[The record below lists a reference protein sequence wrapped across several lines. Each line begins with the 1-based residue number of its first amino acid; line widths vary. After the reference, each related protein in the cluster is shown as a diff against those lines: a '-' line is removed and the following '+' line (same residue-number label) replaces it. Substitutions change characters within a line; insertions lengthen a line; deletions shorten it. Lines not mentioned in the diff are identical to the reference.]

1 MTDDQ
6 VMSILEA
13 TLVCVA
19 LVVIDLIARAWRIQ
33 WIVQGLGHR
42 IGFWDSF
49 VLNAFGDA
57 ACALTPLRIG
67 GEPARLAGMLRSRVP
82 ATAAF
87 VAISL
92 EVLAA
97 WPVIIVAAGWLAWHY
112 APDWWATA
120 GPRLASAATNAWPW
134 VALVTVVSVVV
145 WWYSRGVTSPA

>member
-1 MTDDQ
+1 
-6 VMSILEA
+6 MSLLEA
-13 TLVCVA
+13 TLVCMA
-19 LVVIDLIARAWRIQ
+19 LVVIDLFARAWRIQ
-33 WIVQGLGHR
+33 WIVQGLGHP

-82 ATAAF
+82 PTAAF

-97 WPVIIVAAGWLAWHY
+97 
-112 APDWWATA
+112 
-120 GPRLASAATNAWPW
+120 
-134 VALVTVVSVVV
+134 
-145 WWYSRGVTSPA
+145 